1 MAKDKKAE
9 KPKSNTY
16 RPNVPD
22 ALQAERAAFEKAL
35 EENRDVIAE
44 STRLLLDKQKVP
56 NIKSSFIDQIFM
68 QKVKSDAN
76 AQSQSRTKQ
85 LLEVKIIDIDNDLLR
100 KLNFGSGKKSK
111 SVDETKDENT
121 SSLLEKIIKFAIP
134 LVAIGGTL
142 LGSLSKMISGDP
154 FQGVFTIL
162 AKSFSTLFNGF
173 FGKLFA
179 TKGGLL
185 RNLSAK
191 IFGKGGI
198 IMKMFGTGTSSVAKA
213 FGVGGRKGL
222 LKVLGRG
229 FLKRIPIIGSIIS
242 LGDAF
247 IRFKNGQIIQG
258 LMAMGSA
265 VATMVPGVGTA
276 IAIALDVMSAT
287 IDTNR
292 AKGGGLSGAVDGVSK
307 WIKDNARN
315 LPIIGTVTRLG
326 EALAHFVGGDVK
338 EGFKSLMGAG
348 FALIPGMGLV
358 YDLIVGDTTGD
369 VDENGDQTMS
379 GKLKDGIKS
388 IYTTISDTISA
399 MIQGMIQWI
408 VDRLYSIR
416 GMPDGLIGKGLDMM
430 GLSSYKKGAM
440 VDAEEDLDNTNIELA
455 KVTSKYEKQV
465 QLLSE
470 GDDGWRGRRGDKAK
484 KLELEMMELRQQRIN
499 DQSIVDELKKMNES
513 GGSVGISTQSSSNT
527 NINNFGATSGGSS
540 AVKRNGR
547 EYTPLRPAFGN

>member
-76 AQSQSRTKQ
+76 AQSQSRPNR
-85 LLEVKIIDIDNDLLR
+85 LLEVKIIDIDNGLLR
-100 KLNFGSGKKSK
+100 KLNFGSGKKVESAAEK
-111 SVDETKDENT
+111 KKEDT
-121 SSLLEKIIKFAIP
+121 SSLLDKIIKFAIP
-134 LVAIGGTL
+134 LVAIGGAL

-154 FQGVFTIL
+154 FQGVFTIISKTL
-162 AKSFSTLFNGF
+162 ATMFTSVGKAAITAFKSGGF
-173 FGKLFA
+173 
-179 TKGGLL
+179 KGIAG
-185 RNLSAK
+185 
-191 IFGKGGI
+191 IFGK
-198 IMKMFGTGTSSVAKA
+198 
-213 FGVGGRKGL
+213 
-222 LKVLGRG
+222 G
-229 FLKRIPIIGSIIS
+229 FLKRIPIIGTMISIASGIRRMKD
-242 LGDAF
+242 GD
-247 IRFKNGQIIQG
+247 IGQG
-258 LMAMGSA
+258 LIDFVSGF
-265 VATMVPGVGTA
+265 ATLVPGVGTA
-276 IAIALDVMSAT
+276 LSVALDIFNARVDIKKAQGDSTPLKSAWGE
-287 IDTNR
+287 ITNFIVNNGR
-292 AKGGGLSGAVDGVSK
+292 NMPVIGPMLRIAEAFYAFADKDIKGGFKILLGAGLSV
-307 WIKDNARN
+307 
-315 LPIIGTVTRLG
+315 
-326 EALAHFVGGDVK
+326 
-338 EGFKSLMGAG
+338 
-348 FALIPGMGLV
+348 IPGLGMI
-358 YDLIVGDTTGD
+358 YDLITGDTTGD